1 MTSMIPAAGND
12 ALPPQST
19 TSHSA
24 TDIPLHV
31 QFATASKDG
40 YPVRGEKNW
49 QAWAQDLEDY
59 GIQQENVANTRIPY
73 ASTLQLESVI
83 EDYGMTPVNENLLM
97 TEE

>member
-1 MTSMIPAAGND
+1 MKYSTYIVLFSLSSKDVNAANLKMIPAAGND

-19 TSHSA
+19 TTHSA

-49 QAWAQDLEDY
+49 
-59 GIQQENVANTRIPY
+59 
-73 ASTLQLESVI
+73 
-83 EDYGMTPVNENLLM
+83 
-97 TEE
+97 

>member
-1 MTSMIPAAGND
+1 MVQTEMIPAAGND

-31 QFATASKDG
+31 QFATASSTG

-49 QAWAQDLEDY
+49 QQWAQDLEDW
-59 GIQQENVANTRIPY
+59 GI
-73 ASTLQLESVI
+73 
-83 EDYGMTPVNENLLM
+83 
-97 TEE
+97 